1 MGKSEEGGTDV
12 QGVCAPAFAPLPT
25 RPKGPIGV
33 HTLEDGTSAIFIL
46 LWLDK
51 TESSQWSKM
60 CVHQFPAWRRNYCKS
75 SWPPPRQR
83 ERVGV
88 VEARDV
94 TDAAHSPHFAVNPGP
109 SQMSR
114 GTSVQIVQIVR
125 P

>member
-33 HTLEDGTSAIFIL
+33 HTFEDGTSAIFIL

-83 ERVGV
+83 REWAWWKLGMSQ
-88 VEARDV
+88 
-94 TDAAHSPHFAVNPGP
+94 TPHIPRTL
-109 SQMSR
+109 QLIR
-114 GTSVQIVQIVR
+114 GE
-125 P
+125 PK